1 MICNKTR
8 VHQQPN
14 KENAF
19 DIVFTLKN
27 LPMLTFDLIY
37 LENYPDGTESYIVFW
52 NPLLKPNNL
61 ICNKA
66 MFR

>member
-1 MICNKTR
+1 MICNKAQ
-8 VHQQPN
+8 VQQQPN

-37 LENYPDGTESYIVFW
+37 LENYPAGTESYIVFL
-52 NPLLKPNNL
+52 NPLLKLNDL